1 MSETDAN
8 TIIEWVQNNKETL
21 NRTAEN
27 IFVEEIFA
35 KRTQTVKKKE
45 VKRQDKS
52 VKKPWYK
59 VVPYNNNKIVY
70 LKGVKSVQK
79 NNKLTSNADIFDG
92 PEFDKQ
98 KTVWLHDLL
107 QSNPTD
113 KRTYTQPPAH
123 TSPKFRDQIKDN
135 QIFDEQQWLN
145 DKIYTN
151 QYAKKSYKQ
160 VQADKPNDYSY
171 NAVKKNSYK
180 EFEDDDLV
188 KGIIGA
194 FSTNASKYNSDKKSK
209 EQDTI
214 ENVEQKETLFESLT
228 KIFSDISPKETTKQK
243 DEIDNKDSFED
254 EPIVEESI
262 ENMNIKPSDFDF
274 KTLFVVLFI
283 GALIGLVYFI
293 LKKKN

>member
-1 MSETDAN
+1 MPETDAN

-92 PEFDKQ
+92 PEFNKQ

-171 NAVKKNSYK
+171 NAVKKSSYK
-180 EFEDDDLV
+180 ELEDDDLV
-188 KGIIGA
+188 KGIMGA

-209 EQDTI
+209 KQ
-214 ENVEQKETLFESLT
+214 ETLFESLT
-228 KIFSDISPKETTKQK
+228 NIFSGISPKETIKQ
-243 DEIDNKDSFED
+243 NKDSFED
-254 EPIVEESI
+254 ESVIEESV
-262 ENMNIKPSDFDF
+262 ENMNVKSSYFNF
-274 KTLFVVLFI
+274 KTLYIVLFI
-283 GALIGLVYFI
+283 GVLIGLIYFI

>member
-1 MSETDAN
+1 MPETDAN

-35 KRTQTVKKKE
+35 KRTQTIKKKE
-45 VKRQDKS
+45 VKIQDKS
-52 VKKPWYK
+52 VKKSWYK
-59 VVPYNNNKIVY
+59 VLPYNNNKIVY
-70 LKGVKSVQK
+70 LKGIKSVQK
-79 NNKLTSNADIFDG
+79 NNKLASN
-92 PEFDKQ
+92 
-98 KTVWLHDLL
+98 
-107 QSNPTD
+107 TD
-113 KRTYTQPPAH
+113 AQ
-123 TSPKFRDQIKDN
+123 TSPKFRDQIKNN

-180 EFEDDDLV
+180 ELEDDDLV
-188 KGIIGA
+188 KGIMGA

-209 EQDTI
+209 KQ
-214 ENVEQKETLFESLT
+214 ETLFESLT
-228 KIFSDISPKETTKQK
+228 NIFSGISPKETIKQ
-243 DEIDNKDSFED
+243 NKDSFED
-254 EPIVEESI
+254 ESVIEESV
-262 ENMNIKPSDFDF
+262 ENMNVKSSYFNF
-274 KTLFVVLFI
+274 KTLYIVLFI
-283 GALIGLVYFI
+283 GVLIGLIYFI

>member
-180 EFEDDDLV
+180 ELEDDDLV
-188 KGIIGA
+188 KGIMGA

-209 EQDTI
+209 KQ
-214 ENVEQKETLFESLT
+214 ETLFESLT
-228 KIFSDISPKETTKQK
+228 NIFSGISPKETIKQ
-243 DEIDNKDSFED
+243 NKDSFED
-254 EPIVEESI
+254 ESVIEESV
-262 ENMNIKPSDFDF
+262 ENMNVKSSYFNF
-274 KTLFVVLFI
+274 KTLFIVLFI
-283 GALIGLVYFI
+283 GVLIGLIYFI

>member
-1 MSETDAN
+1 MPETDASI
-8 TIIEWVQNNKETL
+8 IIEWVQNNKETL
-21 NRTAEN
+21 NKKAEN

-59 VVPYNNNKIVY
+59 VLPYNNNKIVY

-79 NNKLTSNADIFDG
+79 NNKLASNADIFDG

-113 KRTYTQPPAH
+113 KRTYTQPPANI
-123 TSPKFRDQIKDN
+123 SPKFRDQIKDN

-171 NAVKKNSYK
+171 NAVKKSSYK
-180 EFEDDDLV
+180 ELEDDDLV
-188 KGIIGA
+188 KGIMGA

-209 EQDTI
+209 KQ
-214 ENVEQKETLFESLT
+214 ETLFESLT
-228 KIFSDISPKETTKQK
+228 NIFSGISPKETIKQ
-243 DEIDNKDSFED
+243 NKDSFED
-254 EPIVEESI
+254 ESVIEESV
-262 ENMNIKPSDFDF
+262 ENMNVKSSYFNF
-274 KTLFVVLFI
+274 KTLYIVLFI
-283 GALIGLVYFI
+283 GVLIGLIYFI

>member
-35 KRTQTVKKKE
+35 KRFKAIKKREVKIQDKPVKKT
-45 VKRQDKS
+45 
-52 VKKPWYK
+52 WYK
-59 VVPYNNNKIVY
+59 VLPYNNNKIVY

-79 NNKLTSNADIFDG
+79 NNKLASNADIFDG

-113 KRTYTQPPAH
+113 KRTYTQPPANI
-123 TSPKFRDQIKDN
+123 SPKFRDQIKDN

-171 NAVKKNSYK
+171 NAVKKSSYK
-180 EFEDDDLV
+180 ELEDDDLV
-188 KGIIGA
+188 KGIMGA
-194 FSTNASKYNSDKKSK
+194 FSTNASKYNSDKNSK
-209 EQDTI
+209 KQ
-214 ENVEQKETLFESLT
+214 ETLFESLT
-228 KIFSDISPKETTKQK
+228 NIFSCISPKETIKQ
-243 DEIDNKDSFED
+243 NKDSFED
-254 EPIVEESI
+254 ESVIEESV
-262 ENMNIKPSDFDF
+262 ENMNVKSSYFNF
-274 KTLFVVLFI
+274 KTLFIVLFI
-283 GALIGLVYFI
+283 GFLIGIIYFI

>member
-1 MSETDAN
+1 MPETDASI
-8 TIIEWVQNNKETL
+8 IIEWVQNNKETL
-21 NRTAEN
+21 NKTAEN

-35 KRTQTVKKKE
+35 KRFKAIKKREVKIQDKPVKKT
-45 VKRQDKS
+45 
-52 VKKPWYK
+52 WYK
-59 VVPYNNNKIVY
+59 VLPYNNNKIGY

-79 NNKLTSNADIFDG
+79 NNKLASNADIFDG

-113 KRTYTQPPAH
+113 KRTYTQPPANI
-123 TSPKFRDQIKDN
+123 SPKFRDQIKDN

-171 NAVKKNSYK
+171 NAVKKSSYK
-180 EFEDDDLV
+180 ELEDDDLV
-188 KGIIGA
+188 KRIMGA

-209 EQDTI
+209 KQ
-214 ENVEQKETLFESLT
+214 ETLFESLT
-228 KIFSDISPKETTKQK
+228 NIFSGISPKETIKQ
-243 DEIDNKDSFED
+243 NKDSFED
-254 EPIVEESI
+254 ESVIEESV
-262 ENMNIKPSDFDF
+262 ENMNVKSSYFNF
-274 KTLFVVLFI
+274 KTLYIVLFI
-283 GALIGLVYFI
+283 GVLIGLIYFI

>member
-1 MSETDAN
+1 MPETDAN

-92 PEFDKQ
+92 PEFNKQ

-113 KRTYTQPPAH
+113 KRTYTQPPANI
-123 TSPKFRDQIKDN
+123 SPKFRDQIKDN

-171 NAVKKNSYK
+171 NAVKKSSYK
-180 EFEDDDLV
+180 ELEDDDLV
-188 KGIIGA
+188 KGIMGA

-209 EQDTI
+209 KQ
-214 ENVEQKETLFESLT
+214 ETLFESLT
-228 KIFSDISPKETTKQK
+228 NIFSGISPKETIKQ
-243 DEIDNKDSFED
+243 NKDSFED
-254 EPIVEESI
+254 ESVIEESV
-262 ENMNIKPSDFDF
+262 ENMNVKSSYFNF
-274 KTLFVVLFI
+274 KTLYIVLFI
-283 GALIGLVYFI
+283 GVLIGLIYFI